1 MRLKDAKIGFL
12 GGCFRVLQTL
22 FLGGRYS
29 GGCANATPPAT
40 STRANALGIQP
51 FRLDTFGA
59 TAHNN
64 YQLTQHIAQKSTIM
78 WNSVPNPCKSVL
90 KNDAAQPLK

>member
-22 FLGGRYS
+22 FMRMSIFRGP
-29 GGCANATPPAT
+29 AN
-40 STRANALGIQP
+40 STRAIALGIQP
-51 FRLDTFGA
+51 FRLDTIDA

-90 KNDAAQPLK
+90 KIDAAQPLK